1 MSIDIICFSHLR
13 WDFVYQRPQHL
24 MSRFARES
32 RVFFFEEPVF
42 SGDENLITIRNADEN
57 NVNVVV
63 PHLKQGLSSEE
74 IVPWQQ
80 VLLDRLLQTAGIKKY
95 RLWYYSPMALAF
107 SNHLSPVITVYDCMD
122 ELSAFKNAP
131 PELNAREL
139 ELFQKADIVFTGGH
153 TLYEAKKE
161 KHPNIF
167 AFPSSI
173 DKVHFSKARTPET
186 APDDQAAI
194 AHPRLG
200 FYGVLDERL
209 DLELIQQ
216 VASLRPSWQFIF
228 IGPVVKIDPA
238 SLPKMDNIHYL
249 GGKPYKDLPAYLGGW
264 DIAIMPFALNE
275 STRFISPTKTPEYL
289 CGGKAVI
296 STSITDVVNDYGGC
310 GFVFIADSAED
321 FIRAGEKILGEE
333 QDERWFTRIDSVL
346 ANNSWDVTWEKM
358 NRLIQDTQDTQKK
371 LVHHDKQ

>member
-1 MSIDIICFSHLR
+1 MNTDIICFSHLR

-24 MSRFARES
+24 MSRFAQER
-32 RVFFFEEPVF
+32 RVFFIEEPVF
-42 SGDENLITIRNADEN
+42 LGDEHSLEIKTVAGS
-57 NVNVVV
+57 NVNVVI
-63 PHLKQGLSSEE
+63 PYLEPGLSNDEMLRRLR
-74 IVPWQQ
+74 
-80 VLLDRLLQTAGIKKY
+80 VLLNRFIQELDIKQY
-95 RLWYYSPMALAF
+95 WLWYYSPMALAF
-107 SNHLSPVITVYDCMD
+107 SDHLSPEITVYDCMD
-122 ELSAFKNAP
+122 ELSAFKYAP
-131 PELNAREL
+131 PELRTRES
-139 ELFQKADIVFTGGH
+139 ELFQKADIVFTGGR

-173 DKVHFSKARTPET
+173 DKAHFLKARIHET
-186 APDDQAAI
+186 EPDDQVNI

-209 DLELIQQ
+209 DLALIEQI
-216 VASLRPSWQFIF
+216 AILRPSWQFVF

-238 SLPKMDNIHYL
+238 TLPQRDNIHYL
-249 GGKPYKDLPAYLGGW
+249 GGKQYNDLPSYLAGW

-296 STSITDVVNDYGGC
+296 STSITDVVNDYGTC

-321 FIRAGEKILGEE
+321 FIRAGEKILGYE
-333 QDERWFTRIDSVL
+333 QDESWFARIDAVL
-346 ANNSWDVTWEKM
+346 SDNSWDITWEKM
-358 NRLIQDTQDTQKK
+358 NSLIHSTQEK
-371 LVHHDKQ
+371 LIIHDKQ

>member
-1 MSIDIICFSHLR
+1 MNTDIICFSHLR

-24 MSRFARES
+24 MSRFAQER
-32 RVFFFEEPVF
+32 RVFFIEEPVF
-42 SGDENLITIRNADEN
+42 LGDEHSLEIKTVAGS
-57 NVNVVV
+57 NVNVVI
-63 PHLKQGLSSEE
+63 PYLEPGLSNDEMLRRLR
-74 IVPWQQ
+74 
-80 VLLDRLLQTAGIKKY
+80 VLLNRFIQELDIKQY
-95 RLWYYSPMALAF
+95 WLWYYSPMALAF
-107 SNHLSPVITVYDCMD
+107 SDHLSPEITVYDCMD
-122 ELSAFKNAP
+122 ELSAFKYAP
-131 PELNAREL
+131 PELRTRES
-139 ELFQKADIVFTGGH
+139 ELFQKADIVFTGGR

-173 DKVHFSKARTPET
+173 DKAHFLKARIHET
-186 APDDQAAI
+186 EPDDQVNI

-209 DLELIQQ
+209 DLALIEQI
-216 VASLRPSWQFIF
+216 AILRPSWQFVF

-238 SLPKMDNIHYL
+238 TLPQRDNIHYL
-249 GGKPYKDLPAYLGGW
+249 GGKQYNDLPSYLAGW

-296 STSITDVVNDYGGC
+296 STSITDVVNDYGTC

-321 FIRAGEKILGEE
+321 FIRAGEKILGYE
-333 QDERWFTRIDSVL
+333 QDESWFARIDAVL
-346 ANNSWDVTWEKM
+346 SDNSWDITWEKM
-358 NRLIQDTQDTQKK
+358 NS
-371 LVHHDKQ
+371 LVHSTQEKLIIHDKQ

>member
-1 MSIDIICFSHLR
+1 MNIDIICFSHLR

-24 MSRFARES
+24 MSRFAQER
-32 RVFFFEEPVF
+32 RVFFVEEPLF
-42 SGDENLITIRNADEN
+42 LGDENSVEIKKVAGS
-57 NVNVVV
+57 NVTVVI
-63 PHLKQGLSSEE
+63 PYLEPGLSNDEMLRRLR
-74 IVPWQQ
+74 
-80 VLLDRLLQTAGIKKY
+80 VLLNRFVQKLEIKHY
-95 RLWYYSPMALAF
+95 MLWYYSPMALAF
-107 SNHLSPVITVYDCMD
+107 SDHLSPEITVYDCMD
-122 ELSAFKNAP
+122 ELSAFKYAP
-131 PELNAREL
+131 PELRARES

-161 KHPNIF
+161 KHSNIF

-173 DKVHFSKARTPET
+173 DKAHFLKARTHET
-186 APDDQAAI
+186 EPDDQVNI

-209 DLELIQQ
+209 DLELIKQL
-216 VASLRPSWQFIF
+216 ATLRPSWQFIF

-238 SLPKMDNIHYL
+238 TLPQMNNLHYL
-249 GGKPYKDLPAYLGGW
+249 GGKQYNDLPSYLAGW

-296 STSITDVVNDYGGC
+296 STSITDVVNDYGTC

-321 FIRAGEKILGEE
+321 FIRAGEKILGYKR
-333 QDERWFTRIDSVL
+333 DENWCARLDAVL
-346 ANNSWDVTWEKM
+346 LNNSWDITWEKM
-358 NRLIQDTQDTQKK
+358 SNLILSTQQEK
-371 LVHHDKQ
+371 LIIHDKQ